1 MRNKSLLMVC
11 ITCVLA
17 GCQANDESLA
27 DFIRSVEKQ
36 ARRDVA
42 KLKPAEEYVVV
53 AYEPQIMR
61 APFELPK
68 EATIAT
74 QPVARKDCWQPP
86 SRKRTGKL
94 ERFPLSQLRLKGVMG
109 MGSSVSGLVQAPN
122 GTVYTV
128 QPGQYLGRN
137 NGKVTHISQRHLMIN
152 ETLPDG
158 LGCWQKRKVKL
169 ALR

>member
-1 MRNKSLLMVC
+1 MRNSSLLMVC
-11 ITCVLA
+11 MVTLLT
-17 GCQANDESLA
+17 GCQANDESLTG
-27 DFIRSVEKQ
+27 FIRDVENQ
-36 ARRDVA
+36 ARRDVS

-53 AYEPQIMR
+53 NYDPQIMR

-74 QPVARKDCWQPP
+74 QPVARGDCWQPP

-94 ERFPLSQLRLKGVMG
+94 ERFPLGQLRLKGVMG

-122 GTVYTV
+122 GTVYKV
-128 QPGQYLGRN
+128 KPGQYLGRN
-137 NGKVTHISQRHLMIN
+137 NGKVTHVSHNYLLIN